1 MREEKALVATEF
13 TVTPD
18 PVALF
23 CFSAATWNPHRIHYD
38 ADYARTVE
46 GYPDVLVPGP
56 MLGAW
61 LLELADAWASAK
73 GLIVADIEYR
83 NIAPAY
89 VDRTFVVGGRQ
100 TVSGTAIS
108 LEVFITEAKQ
118 TLCLGVVHTEPAETG
133 R

>member
-1 MREEKALVATEF
+1 MDENHVVAEGF

-38 ADYARTVE
+38 ADYAREVE

-61 LLELADAWASAK
+61 LLELADAWAKAE
-73 GLIVADIEYR
+73 GLAVASVEYR
-83 NIAPAY
+83 NVAPAY
-89 VDRTFVVGGRQ
+89 VNRTFE
-100 TVSGTAIS
+100 VSGREVASGHGVS
-108 LEVFITEAKQ
+108 LEVFVTEAEQ
-118 TLCLGVVHTEPAETG
+118 RLCLGVVHTTPA
-133 R
+133 